1 MLAIE
6 EELGSK
12 VGISHALYGL
22 GEVASAL
29 GEYQSAREHYKKT
42 LAISEELGRKDGI
55 ASALYGLGKAAN
67 SLGEYQIAR
76 EYYNR
81 ALNIFKNMGSP
92 NSKIVKESIDN
103 LDNMNRSKDEPQA

>member
-55 ASALYGLGKAAN
+55 ASALYRLEKQ
-67 SLGEYQIAR
+67 QILWA
-76 EYYNR
+76 
-81 ALNIFKNMGSP
+81 
-92 NSKIVKESIDN
+92 SIR
-103 LDNMNRSKDEPQA
+103 LHVSTIIAH